1 MNELSDL
8 ISEIK
13 DGGKLVL
20 EHGREYHLFA
30 DDCFIYETEKTAESE
45 GEAIRAAVFLSGNG
59 VHPKR
64 ISAEFKAFLR
74 QKTAFAG

>member
-45 GEAIRAAVFLSGNG
+45 GEAIRAAVFLSG
-59 VHPKR
+59 KKTSR
-64 ISAEFKAFLR
+64 STAEARL
-74 QKTAFAG
+74 